1 MGKTSGMSV
10 LKAIFSETRDAVLG
24 ILVITFYVPILI
36 ICMIMDFMD
45 ARKGSKKEYD
55 RSRS

>member
-1 MGKTSGMSV
+1 MGETSGMSV
-10 LKAIFSETRDAVLG
+10 LKAIFSGIRDVVLG
-24 ILVITFYVPILI
+24 ILVIMFYVPILI
-36 ICMIMDFMD
+36 ICMVMDFMD